1 MGLNLNAL
9 VGSHIAIF
17 LDNLLFIFRKEKCK
31 IYLKFYC
38 METLIAIIDFFILG
52 IIIATPILLLTIL
65 KKSNLRS
72 YSIIYFMIGIILSG
86 LIIWL
91 FAWWTDISN
100 SILLKHYGCNVLGI
114 NTTELYKNVMPS
126 DLERVWNIENSM
138 MGIGWPLKAI
148 FGFIIFIPY
157 LCVVFIVSKII
168 EKRKST

>member
-1 MGLNLNAL
+1 M
-9 VGSHIAIF
+9 GSHIAIF

>member
-1 MGLNLNAL
+1 
-9 VGSHIAIF
+9 
-17 LDNLLFIFRKEKCK
+17 
-31 IYLKFYC
+31 

-65 KKSNLRS
+65 KKSNHRS

-100 SILLKHYGCNVLGI
+100 SILLKHYGYNVLGM
-114 NTTELYKNVMPS
+114 NTTELYKNVMPA
-126 DLERVWNIENSM
+126 DLERVRNIENSV

-157 LCVVFIVSKII
+157 LCVVFIGSKII
-168 EKRKST
+168 EKKGKYLN

>member
-1 MGLNLNAL
+1 M
-9 VGSHIAIF
+9 GSHIAIF

-65 KKSNLRS
+65 KKSNHRS

>member
-1 MGLNLNAL
+1 MGC
-9 VGSHIAIF
+9 HIAIF

-65 KKSNLRS
+65 KKSNHRS
-72 YSIIYFMIGIILSG
+72 YSIIYFLIGIILSG

>member
-31 IYLKFYC
+31 MYLKFYC

>member
-1 MGLNLNAL
+1 

-65 KKSNLRS
+65 KKSNHRS
-72 YSIIYFMIGIILSG
+72 YSIIYFLIGIILSG

>member
-1 MGLNLNAL
+1 
-9 VGSHIAIF
+9 
-17 LDNLLFIFRKEKCK
+17 
-31 IYLKFYC
+31 
-38 METLIAIIDFFILG
+38 METLIAIIDFLVLG
-52 IIIATPILLLTIL
+52 IIIVTPILILIIL

-72 YSIIYFMIGIILSG
+72 YVIFYFLIGIILSG
-86 LIIWL
+86 LIICL

-100 SILLKHYGCNVLGI
+100 SILLKHYGYNVLGM

-168 EKRKST
+168 EKTPNAK

>member
-1 MGLNLNAL
+1 
-9 VGSHIAIF
+9 
-17 LDNLLFIFRKEKCK
+17 
-31 IYLKFYC
+31 

-65 KKSNLRS
+65 KKSNHRS
-72 YSIIYFMIGIILSG
+72 YSIIYFLIGIILSG

-100 SILLKHYGCNVLGI
+100 SILLKHYGYNVLGM
-114 NTTELYKNVMPS
+114 NTTELYKNVMPA
-126 DLERVWNIENSM
+126 DLERVRNIENSV

-157 LCVVFIVSKII
+157 LCVVFIGSKII
-168 EKRKST
+168 EKKGKYLN

>member
-1 MGLNLNAL
+1 M
-9 VGSHIAIF
+9 GSHIAIF

-65 KKSNLRS
+65 KKSNHRS
-72 YSIIYFMIGIILSG
+72 YSIIYFLIGIILSG

>member
-1 MGLNLNAL
+1 
-9 VGSHIAIF
+9 
-17 LDNLLFIFRKEKCK
+17 
-31 IYLKFYC
+31 

-65 KKSNLRS
+65 KKSNHRS

-148 FGFIIFIPY
+148 FGFIIFIP
-157 LCVVFIVSKII
+157 
-168 EKRKST
+168 

>member
-1 MGLNLNAL
+1 
-9 VGSHIAIF
+9 
-17 LDNLLFIFRKEKCK
+17 
-31 IYLKFYC
+31 

-65 KKSNLRS
+65 KKSNHRS
-72 YSIIYFMIGIILSG
+72 YSIIYFLIGIILSG

-100 SILLKHYGCNVLGI
+100 SILLKHYGYNVLGM
-114 NTTELYKNVMPS
+114 NTTELYKNVMPA
-126 DLERVWNIENSM
+126 DLERVRNIENSV